1 MSDAEPGARPNAAES
16 SRPRPHGAESS
27 RPRPQYGEYA
37 SPEEQQAR
45 IQQPA
50 PQWQQPVTPAPPVA
64 GDTVDGGIPSPQPVP
79 DPQAAGAPVRPRMLD
94 RVVTIA
100 LLVYGLFNV
109 VTSFPSFLDYGAY
122 AETMFAVM
130 GVDVTLSDPAAG
142 RPWGI
147 AAALVLAIGW
157 IATALVSL
165 WSLRRGRLTW
175 WIPLAAGIF
184 FTFVTGVLMAVPLM
198 SDPAVLKAL
207 LGTTGG

>member
-1 MSDAEPGARPNAAES
+1 MSDGDQG
-16 SRPRPHGAESS
+16 PRPQAAGSS

-37 SPEEQQAR
+37 SPEEQRAR

-50 PQWQQPVTPAPPVA
+50 PEWQQPVTPAAAVMA
-64 GDTVDGGIPSPQPVP
+64 ETVDAGIRSPQPVADAQP
-79 DPQAAGAPVRPRMLD
+79 AGAPVRTHMVD

-109 VTSFPSFLDYGAY
+109 VTSFPSFLDYGTY

-130 GVDVTLSDPAAG
+130 GLDVTLTDPAAG
-142 RPWGI
+142 RPYGI
-147 AAALVLAIGW
+147 AAAVVLAIGW

-175 WIPLAAGIF
+175 WIPLAAGVF
-184 FTFVTGVLMAVPLM
+184 FTFVTGVLMAIPLM
-198 SDPAVLKAL
+198 SDPAVVKAL
-207 LGTTGG
+207 LGATGG

>member
-1 MSDAEPGARPNAAES
+1 MSDGEP
-16 SRPRPHGAESS
+16 

-37 SPEEQQAR
+37 SPEEQRAR

-50 PQWQQPVTPAPPVA
+50 PEWQQPVTPAAAVVA
-64 GDTVDGGIPSPQPVP
+64 DTVEGGIPSPQPAP
-79 DPQAAGAPVRPRMLD
+79 ESQPAGAPVRTRMVD

-130 GVDVTLSDPAAG
+130 GLDVTLSDPAAG

-147 AAALVLAIGW
+147 TAAVVVAIGW

-198 SDPAVLKAL
+198 SDPAVLEAL

>member
-1 MSDAEPGARPNAAES
+1 MSDGEA
-16 SRPRPHGAESS
+16 

-37 SPEEQQAR
+37 SPEEQRAR

-50 PQWQQPVTPAPPVA
+50 PAWQQPVTPAVPVVTEA
-64 GDTVDGGIPSPQPVP
+64 PGAGIP
-79 DPQAAGAPVRPRMLD
+79 QAQQDADALSAGAPVRPRLVD

-130 GVDVTLSDPAAG
+130 GLDVTLSDPAAG

-147 AAALVLAIGW
+147 AAAVVLALGW

-175 WIPLAAGIF
+175 WIPLAAGIL
-184 FTFVTGVLMAVPLM
+184 FTLVTGVLMAIPLM
-198 SDPAVLKAL
+198 SDPAVVKAL

>member
-1 MSDAEPGARPNAAES
+1 MSDGDP
-16 SRPRPHGAESS
+16 

-37 SPEEQQAR
+37 SPEEQRAR

-50 PQWQQPVTPAPPVA
+50 PEWQQPVTPAAAVVA
-64 GDTVDGGIPSPQPVP
+64 ETAEGGIPSPQPAP
-79 DPQAAGAPVRPRMLD
+79 EPQQQAGAPVRTHMVD

-130 GVDVTLSDPAAG
+130 GLDVTLSDPAAG
-142 RPWGI
+142 RPFGI
-147 AAALVLAIGW
+147 AAAVVLAVGW

-175 WIPLAAGIF
+175 WIPLVAGIF
-184 FTFVTGVLMAVPLM
+184 FTFLTGVLMAIPLM
-198 SDPAVLKAL
+198 SDPAVVKAL

>member
-1 MSDAEPGARPNAAES
+1 MSDGDP
-16 SRPRPHGAESS
+16 

-37 SPEEQQAR
+37 SPEEQRAR

-50 PQWQQPVTPAPPVA
+50 PEWQQPVTPAAPVMA
-64 GDTVDGGIPSPQPVP
+64 DTAEGGIPSPQAATGAPPV
-79 DPQAAGAPVRPRMLD
+79 GAPVRTRLAD
-94 RVVTIA
+94 RVVTVA

-109 VTSFPSFLDYGAY
+109 VTSFPSFLDYAAY

-130 GVDVTLSDPAAG
+130 GLDVTLSDPAAG
-142 RPWGI
+142 RPFGI
-147 AAALVLAIGW
+147 AAAVLLAVGW

-175 WIPLAAGIF
+175 WIPLSAGIL
-184 FTFVTGVLMAVPLM
+184 FTFVTGVLMAIPLM
-198 SDPAVLKAL
+198 SDPAVIAAL

>member
-1 MSDAEPGARPNAAES
+1 MSDGEPG
-16 SRPRPHGAESS
+16 PRPHGADSS

-37 SPEEQQAR
+37 SPEEQRAR

-50 PQWQQPVTPAPPVA
+50 PEWQQPVTPAAPVVA
-64 GDTVDGGIPSPQPVP
+64 EAADAGIPSTKPAPEAQP
-79 DPQAAGAPVRPRMLD
+79 AGDVLSRRRMID
-94 RVVTIA
+94 RVVTIS

-122 AETMFAVM
+122 AETMFAVL
-130 GVDVTLSDPAAG
+130 GLDVTLSDPAAG

-147 AAALVLAIGW
+147 AAAVVLAIGW

-175 WIPLAAGIF
+175 WIPLAAGIL
-184 FTFVTGVLMAVPLM
+184 FTLVTGVLMAVPLM
-198 SDPAVLKAL
+198 SDPAVVKAL
-207 LGTTGG
+207 LGATGG

>member
-1 MSDAEPGARPNAAES
+1 MSDIEPHTRPQ
-16 SRPRPHGAESS
+16 GAESS

-37 SPEEQQAR
+37 SPEEQRAR

-50 PQWQQPVTPAPPVA
+50 PEWQQPMTPAAPVVA
-64 GDTVDGGIPSPQPVP
+64 DTADGGIPSPQPAP
-79 DPQAAGAPVRPRMLD
+79 ETQPQAGAPVRTRMVD

-130 GVDVTLSDPAAG
+130 GLDVTLSDPAAG
-142 RPWGI
+142 RPFGI
-147 AAALVLAIGW
+147 AAAVVLAIGW

-184 FTFVTGVLMAVPLM
+184 FTFVTGVLMAIPLM
-198 SDPAVLKAL
+198 SDPAVIEAL
-207 LGTTGG
+207 LGTAGG

>member
-1 MSDAEPGARPNAAES
+1 MSDGEP
-16 SRPRPHGAESS
+16 

-37 SPEEQQAR
+37 SPEEQRAR

-50 PQWQQPVTPAPPVA
+50 PEWQRPVTPAAAAVA
-64 GDTVDGGIPSPQPVP
+64 ETAEGGIPSPQPVQE
-79 DPQAAGAPVRPRMLD
+79 PQQQAGAPVRTHMVD

-130 GVDVTLSDPAAG
+130 GLDVTLSDPAAG
-142 RPWGI
+142 RPFGI
-147 AAALVLAIGW
+147 AAAVVLAVGW

-198 SDPAVLKAL
+198 SDPAVIKAL

>member
-1 MSDAEPGARPNAAES
+1 MSDADPS
-16 SRPRPHGAESS
+16 PRPHSAEPS

-50 PQWQQPVTPAPPVA
+50 PQWQQPVTPTAPVMA
-64 GDTVDGGIPSPQPVP
+64 ETGGTGIHPAQPAPDAPSV
-79 DPQAAGAPVRPRMLD
+79 GAPVRTRLVD
-94 RVVTIA
+94 RVVTIS

-122 AETMFAVM
+122 AETMFAVL
-130 GVDVTLSDPAAG
+130 GLDVTLSDPAAG
-142 RPWGI
+142 RPYGI
-147 AAALVLAIGW
+147 AAAIVLALGW

-175 WIPLAAGIF
+175 WIPLAAGIL
-184 FTFVTGVLMAVPLM
+184 FTFVTGVLMAIPLM
-198 SDPAVLKAL
+198 SDPAVVAAL